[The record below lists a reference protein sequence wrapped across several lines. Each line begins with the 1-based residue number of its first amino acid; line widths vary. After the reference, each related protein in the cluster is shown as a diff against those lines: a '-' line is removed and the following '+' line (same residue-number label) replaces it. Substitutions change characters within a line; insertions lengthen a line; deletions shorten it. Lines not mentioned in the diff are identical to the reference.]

1 MPMIPRPIQPTF
13 SGKVT
18 MLFDYETEDFVNAVE
33 RCVRVIHSS
42 TLP

>member
-13 SGKVT
+13 SGKVI
-18 MLFDYETEDFVNAVE
+18 MLLDYETKAFVHTVE
-33 RCVRVIHSS
+33 RRVRAIYSS